1 MTLRGSISKTRAAV
15 YEAGNLEGDLKN
27 PYAFSRGEKSSD
39 GDVPSPV
46 GFAFNGLADYIR
58 LAVPLVVIAGT
69 ISTNDFTK
77 RNSVENLLSPV
88 VWESVRIGNDLIV
101 HNDGCI
107 TVSIP
112 T

>member
-46 GFAFNGLADYIR
+46 DSALNGLVNYIR
-58 LAVPLVVIAGT
+58 LSVLLFIITGT

-101 HNDGCI
+101 HNDSCV

-112 T
+112 A